1 MIIEKTVLITGGT
14 GLLGTALLKSAPKKY
29 KVIPTFL
36 TNSSMENYLG
46 FKFYSLDITSV
57 REIHKIFKTFN
68 PKIVI
73 HCAGI
78 GSVDLCEKNKRL
90 AYKVN
95 VRGTKNIIN
104 ACSKYNSKLIFISSN
119 AVFDGNNP
127 PYTENS
133 KVNPANYYGKTKVL
147 SENMIK
153 KSKIDYVIVRLIL
166 MYGWNHFNERDNPV
180 TWLIKKLTVKEKLK
194 IVNDTYTNPIL
205 NIQAA
210 KAIWSIVKLNKHGTF
225 HVAGKECVNRF
236 EFANLV
242 ADVFN
247 LNKKLV
253 EAVDSSYFKGIAMR
267 MPNTTYDTSRMEK
280 ELLIKPLTIKNGLK
294 WMKRNKE
301 KFYV

>member
-1 MIIEKTVLITGGT
+1 MTTEKTVLITGAT

-29 KVIPTFL
+29 RIIPTFL
-36 TNSSMENYLG
+36 TNSRMENYLG
-46 FKFYSLDITSV
+46 YKFYSLDITSV

-78 GSVDLCEKNKRL
+78 GSVDLCEKNKRS

-95 VRGTKNIIN
+95 VMGTKNIIN

-119 AVFDGNNP
+119 AVFNGNNP
-127 PYTENS
+127 PYTEDS
-133 KVNPANYYGKTKVL
+133 KVSPVNYYGKTKVL
-147 SENMIK
+147 SEKLIK
-153 KSKIDYVIVRLIL
+153 KAKIDYVIVRLIL
-166 MYGWNHFNERDNPV
+166 MYGWNHLSERDNPV
-180 TWLIKKLTVKEKLK
+180 TWLIKKLKVEERVKL
-194 IVNDTYTNPIL
+194 VNDTYTNPVL

-210 KAIWSIVKLNKHGTF
+210 KAIWSIVKFNKRGTF

-267 MPNTTYDTSRMEK
+267 MPNTTYDTSKMER
-280 ELLIKPLTIKNGLK
+280 ELLIKPLSIKAGLK
-294 WMKRNKE
+294 WMKKNPE